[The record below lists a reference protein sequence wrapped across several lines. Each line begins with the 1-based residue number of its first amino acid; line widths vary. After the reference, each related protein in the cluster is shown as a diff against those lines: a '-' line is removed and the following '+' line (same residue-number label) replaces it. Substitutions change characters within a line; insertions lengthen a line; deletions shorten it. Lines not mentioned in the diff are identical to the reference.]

1 MNNQNG
7 PRAADSEPAELE
19 TVTRTR
25 DTGERPSLSVIETVA
40 EAVETDPELL
50 RPLYDVIDPDA
61 LDAMFGSDADR
72 NRERSSA
79 NASVSFRFEGCA
91 VTVHADGRTIASRV

>member
-1 MNNQNG
+1 MNGQNG
-7 PRAADSEPAELE
+7 PRAIDGRTAELD

-25 DTGERPSLSVIETVA
+25 DAGERPSRSVIESVA
-40 EAVETDPELL
+40 EANETEPDRL

-61 LDAMFGSDADR
+61 LDAMFDPDADR
-72 NRERSSA
+72 DRSAA

-91 VTVHADGRTIASRV
+91 VTVHADGRTVVSRV